1 MGNAGVVDED
11 VEAAELL
18 PRGAEEIVDGLRLAD
33 VTGVGEDLDFRGG
46 EFPVDASEGGF
57 AASAKDQ
64 VAGFVG

>member
-1 MGNAGVVDED
+1 MGDAGVVDED

-46 EFPVDASEGGF
+46 EFPPDASESRF
-57 AASAKDQ
+57 AASSEDQ
-64 VAGFVG
+64 VAGFGG